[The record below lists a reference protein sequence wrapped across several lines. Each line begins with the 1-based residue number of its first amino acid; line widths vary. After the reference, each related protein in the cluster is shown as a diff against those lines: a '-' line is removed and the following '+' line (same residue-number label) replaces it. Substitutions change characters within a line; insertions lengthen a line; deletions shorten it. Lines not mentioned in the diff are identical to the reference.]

1 MMPRFCDDDFD
12 EEDRKDLE
20 VLMRKC
26 FKASIVLDFKDPEKL
41 DEYVERTAREKAL
54 IQQFD
59 LELQQLDR
67 RILKPINKAYTK
79 QSWEM
84 FIDVLA
90 RIHRERM
97 DHYYRDR
104 LFYIVRKL
112 VFKDFLANHSEGS
125 YR

>member
-1 MMPRFCDDDFD
+1 MNRFSSQPPEFYNP
-12 EEDRKDLE
+12 EQLE
-20 VLMRKC
+20 RWLR
-26 FKASIVLDFKDPEKL
+26 ANLRITLTHNFKDPEKL

-59 LELQQLDR
+59 LELRQLDR

-84 FIDVLA
+84 FIDVLV

-112 VFKDFLANHSEGS
+112 VFKDFMANHSEGS